1 MVVIVSSRV
10 PRLHSTIILYVQLP
24 LTSSHPF
31 PHPHTLTP
39 SQEEQDDQL
48 EEVDDPFRP
57 VQPSP
62 MLDIGDTTGGGLQG
76 VLGQL
81 FGVLLPEIES
91 FITFGERLDN

>member
-1 MVVIVSSRV
+1 MTPDPID
-10 PRLHSTIILYVQLP
+10 I
-24 LTSSHPF
+24 F
-31 PHPHTLTP
+31 PCITLHTLTP
-39 SQEEQDDQL
+39 SQEDQDNQF
-48 EEVDDPFRP
+48 EEVDSPLRP

-81 FGVLLPEIES
+81 FGVLLQEIES

>member
-1 MVVIVSSRV
+1 MY
-10 PRLHSTIILYVQLP
+10 HS
-24 LTSSHPF
+24 
-31 PHPHTLTP
+31 PHPHTLIPSHPHTFTP
-39 SQEEQDDQL
+39 SQEDQDDQL
-48 EEVDDPFRP
+48 EEVDSPLRR

-81 FGVLLPEIES
+81 FGVLLQEIES